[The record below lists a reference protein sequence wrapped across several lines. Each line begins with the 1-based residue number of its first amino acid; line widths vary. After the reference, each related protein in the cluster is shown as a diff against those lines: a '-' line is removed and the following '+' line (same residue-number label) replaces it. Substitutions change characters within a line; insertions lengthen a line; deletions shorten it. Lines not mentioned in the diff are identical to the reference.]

1 MKWITLMAG
10 TKQSGCAVLANGRQ
24 VRISDSK
31 SPTTHSTLRLVE
43 VHPISENAVGSEYE
57 SSSQWDDIL
66 SLALDEAA
74 QPTEVHQDTKTLRA
88 LLAENARLR
97 KLAIQLSNMLGD
109 LPT

>member
-1 MKWITLMAG
+1 M
-10 TKQSGCAVLANGRQ
+10 
-24 VRISDSK
+24 
-31 SPTTHSTLRLVE
+31 E
-43 VHPISENAVGSEYE
+43 VHPISETAVSSEYE

-74 QPTEVHQDTKTLRA
+74 QPAEVHQDTKTLRA

-109 LPT
+109 LPA